1 MLGSEGVA
9 GTVGGAERFRSEV
22 GAKGRGAVGRCKLF
36 WRGRGAGV
44 LRVALGAGPCTV
56 EPAECD
62 AERPV
67 RRSHCL
73 RCCNPDR
80 DCLWLTGVA
89 FRALLGIFS

>member
-9 GTVGGAERFRSEV
+9 GTVGGAERDRLEV

-73 RCCNPDR
+73 HCCNPDR